1 MLGKMTKGNY
11 TRILGLDPGLRRA
24 GWGIV
29 DYDGSNIRH
38 VAHGT
43 ITPSHKLDLVERLV
57 VLHQDLL
64 KIVEDFKPV
73 TAAAEETFVNQ
84 NGAST
89 LKLGL
94 ARGVLLLAPALSNIA
109 ITEYAPNRIK
119 KSLVGVGHASKDQIK
134 IMVSKFLPTI
144 NVTSADSADALA
156 VAICHA
162 HYQAVDLRL
171 RSANDKNLRG
181 KSTKTIS
188 NGMNEL
194 INRALIKEAL
204 Q

>member
-1 MLGKMTKGNY
+1 M
-11 TRILGLDPGLRRA
+11 
-24 GWGIV
+24 
-29 DYDGSNIRH
+29 DYDGGNIRH

-43 ITPSHKLDLVERLV
+43 ITPSHKLELVERLV

-109 ITEYAPNRIK
+109 ITEYQ
-119 KSLVGVGHASKDQIK
+119 G
-134 IMVSKFLPTI
+134 
-144 NVTSADSADALA
+144 
-156 VAICHA
+156 
-162 HYQAVDLRL
+162 VDLRF
-171 RSANDKNLRG
+171 RSANGKNLRR
-181 KSTKTIS
+181 KSSKTIS

-204 Q
+204 R

>member
-1 MLGKMTKGNY
+1 MLDELRKGNY

-43 ITPSHKLDLVERLV
+43 IIPSHKLDLVERLV

-64 KIVEDFKPV
+64 KIVEDFKPT

-84 NGAST
+84 NGTST

-94 ARGVLLLAPALSNIA
+94 ARPVSARGDCAP
-109 ITEYAPNRIK
+109 R
-119 KSLVGVGHASKDQIK
+119 
-134 IMVSKFLPTI
+134 PTPW
-144 NVTSADSADALA
+144 
-156 VAICHA
+156 
-162 HYQAVDLRL
+162 R
-171 RSANDKNLRG
+171 ND
-181 KSTKTIS
+181 
-188 NGMNEL
+188 
-194 INRALIKEAL
+194 
-204 Q
+204 

>member
-1 MLGKMTKGNY
+1 MK
-11 TRILGLDPGLRRA
+11 
-24 GWGIV
+24 
-29 DYDGSNIRH
+29 
-38 VAHGT
+38 
-43 ITPSHKLDLVERLV
+43 
-57 VLHQDLL
+57 
-64 KIVEDFKPV
+64 DFKPV

-84 NGAST
+84 NGVST

-134 IMVSKFLPTI
+134 IMVGKFLQI

-162 HYQAVDLRL
+162 HYQGVDLRL
-171 RSANDKNLRG
+171 RSANDKNLRR

-204 Q
+204 R

>member
-29 DYDGSNIRH
+29 DYDGSSIRH

-94 ARGVLLLAPALSNIA
+94 ARGVLLL
-109 ITEYAPNRIK
+109 
-119 KSLVGVGHASKDQIK
+119 SLIHI
-134 IMVSKFLPTI
+134 
-144 NVTSADSADALA
+144 
-156 VAICHA
+156 
-162 HYQAVDLRL
+162 
-171 RSANDKNLRG
+171 
-181 KSTKTIS
+181 
-188 NGMNEL
+188 
-194 INRALIKEAL
+194 
-204 Q
+204 

>member
-1 MLGKMTKGNY
+1 MLGKVTKEMY

-29 DYDGSNIRH
+29 DYDGNTIRH

-43 ITPSHKLDLVERLV
+43 IMPSYKLDLVERLV

-64 KIVEDFKPV
+64 KVVVDFKPA

-94 ARGVLLLAPALSNIA
+94 ARGALLLAPALSNIA
-109 ITEYAPNRIK
+109 ITEYAPTRIK

-134 IMVSKFLPTI
+134 IMVGKLLPRI
-144 NVTSADSADALA
+144 NVTSADAADALA

-162 HYQAVDLRL
+162 HYQGMGLRL
-171 RSANDKNLRG
+171 QSANDKNLRR
-181 KSTKTIS
+181 KSTKAIS

-204 Q
+204 R

>member
-1 MLGKMTKGNY
+1 MLDDNDDSRLLQTLKLVMKFWKSLRIKVCWVRTKGNY
-11 TRILGLDPGLRRA
+11 TRILALTGLRRA

-43 ITPSHKLDLVERLV
+43 ITPSHKLELVERFV

-64 KIVEDFKPV
+64 KIVEDFRPV

-89 LKLGL
+89 LKLE
-94 ARGVLLLAPALSNIA
+94 GVLL
-109 ITEYAPNRIK
+109 
-119 KSLVGVGHASKDQIK
+119 
-134 IMVSKFLPTI
+134 
-144 NVTSADSADALA
+144 SA
-156 VAICHA
+156 
-162 HYQAVDLRL
+162 
-171 RSANDKNLRG
+171 
-181 KSTKTIS
+181 
-188 NGMNEL
+188 
-194 INRALIKEAL
+194 AL